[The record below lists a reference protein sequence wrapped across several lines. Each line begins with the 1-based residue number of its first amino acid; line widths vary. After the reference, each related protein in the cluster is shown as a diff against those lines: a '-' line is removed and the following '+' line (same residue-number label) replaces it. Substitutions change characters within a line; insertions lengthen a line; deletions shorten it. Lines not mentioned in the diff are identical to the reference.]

1 MPTTPKPKVYTL
13 TADYNGIPS
22 GTVGVLVDDMVE
34 FTYGNKT
41 VGISLVYLHQ
51 FPVVLS

>member
-1 MPTTPKPKVYTL
+1 MATTPKPKVYTL

-22 GTVGVLVDDMVE
+22 GTVGVLVDDMVA

-41 VGISLVYLHQ
+41 VELSLAYLSQ
-51 FPVVLS
+51 FPVKVS